1 MRCYVHYWECPVWQ
15 TEETE
20 PREYESRI
28 AEIFQQDLS
37 DYFRS
42 LSLAETVSYAIT
54 IIPCKKISF
63 ALFSFLDYSCFVQ
76 KEGMLLKPLRY

>member
-42 LSLAETVSYAIT
+42 LSLAETVSYATTIT
-54 IIPCKKISF
+54 PCKKIPF

>member
-1 MRCYVHYWECPVWQ
+1 MCCYVHYWECPVWQ

-42 LSLAETVSYAIT
+42 LSLAETVSYATT
-54 IIPCKKISF
+54 IIPCKKIPF

>member
-42 LSLAETVSYAIT
+42 LSLAETVSYATT
-54 IIPCKKISF
+54 IIPCKKIPF
-63 ALFSFLDYSCFVQ
+63 ALFSFLHYSCFVQ